1 VKIRFT
7 VIVHLKALDPIIGC
21 YSVVPDE
28 GVKFMSHMQVATP
41 THHVF
46 SSSLSCHKSR
56 QNIGLYFYQMKLFLF
71 LLLATACNAATTTAE
86 PSSPTA
92 KSETSEEIAWQRLVD
107 HHDQAAET
115 DARWR
120 TIVSDM
126 CLSQLDTND
135 RLTQETRRL
144 RTETLRL
151 RHDLDTL
158 REEMIHLRE
167 TEKSC
172 SKEAKNI
179 VLGSEELEKG
189 NEFAVFVKSE
199 PIIEIDNDGNFTFGT
214 PPERPSSAPLKEI

>member
-1 VKIRFT
+1 
-7 VIVHLKALDPIIGC
+7 
-21 YSVVPDE
+21 
-28 GVKFMSHMQVATP
+28 
-41 THHVF
+41 
-46 SSSLSCHKSR
+46 
-56 QNIGLYFYQMKLFLF
+56 MKLFVF

-92 KSETSEEIAWQRLVD
+92 KSDTSEEWQRLTE
-107 HHDQAAET
+107 QAYET

-120 TIVSDM
+120 TLVTEM
-126 CLSQLDTND
+126 CLSELDTND
-135 RLTQETRRL
+135 RLTRENRRL

-167 TEKSC
+167 TEKSR

-179 VLGSEELEKG
+179 VLGSEEEG

-199 PIIEIDNDGNFTFGT
+199 PIIEIDDDGNFTFGT

>member
-1 VKIRFT
+1 MKIRFT
-7 VIVHLKALDPIIGC
+7 VIVHLKPFDPIIGC
-21 YSVVPDE
+21 YSVPDE

-41 THHVF
+41 RHHVVF
-46 SSSLSCHKSR
+46 SSSLSCHQSR
-56 QNIGLYFYQMKLFLF
+56 RNIGLYFYQMKLFFF

-92 KSETSEEIAWQRLVD
+92 KSDTSEEWQRLS
-107 HHDQAAET
+107 DQAYQS

-120 TIVSDM
+120 TIVNDM

-135 RLTQETRRL
+135 RLTQENRRL

-167 TEKSC
+167 TEKSR

-179 VLGSEELEKG
+179 VLGLEEEG

-199 PIIEIDNDGNFTFGT
+199 PIIEIDDDGNFTVGT
-214 PPERPSSAPLKEI
+214 PPERPSSAPLKEV

>member
-1 VKIRFT
+1 MKIRFT
-7 VIVHLKALDPIIGC
+7 VIVHLKPFDPIIGC
-21 YSVVPDE
+21 YSVPDE

-41 THHVF
+41 RHHVVF
-46 SSSLSCHKSR
+46 SSSLSCHQSR
-56 QNIGLYFYQMKLFLF
+56 RNIGLYFYQMKLFVF

-92 KSETSEEIAWQRLVD
+92 KSETSEEIAWQSLS
-107 HHDQAAET
+107 DQAYES

-120 TIVSDM
+120 TIVNEM

-167 TEKSC
+167 TEKSR

-179 VLGSEELEKG
+179 VLGLEEEG

-199 PIIEIDNDGNFTFGT
+199 PIIEIDDDGNFTFGT
-214 PPERPSSAPLKEI
+214 PPERPSSAPLKEV